1 MKRISPI
8 PDFAKIYISPISTQ
22 KCTYLSAHRTQQNH
36 TLCTPPLPP
45 CRRRK
50 DIETGTKNN
59 WDDDPMLLCMPKLK
73 HGDLATLHHKYLSS
87 KPTDLT
93 KRELADVTLQRNPIA
108 I

>member
-8 PDFAKIYISPISTQ
+8 PDFARIYIYPISTQ
-22 KCTYLSAHRTQQNH
+22 KFTYLSAQNTAKSH
-36 TLCTPPLPP
+36 PLHSPPPTT
-45 CRRRK
+45 CMRRK

-59 WDDDPMLLCMPKLK
+59 WDDDGMLVCMPKLK
-73 HGDLATLHHKYLSS
+73 HSDLATLHHKYLSS